1 MKFTSSQLNFL
12 MSYLSIEQVDEI
24 KSFSA
29 DIPKKEKCEFVKKN
43 GEQCKK
49 NKKNGEFCPTHSK
62 PSIEKPKPE
71 PCETIKENGDR
82 CSFKVKKDGKC
93 GLHLKRDREGV
104 EEDNV
109 ISEELGESSE

>member
-12 MSYLSIEQVDEI
+12 MSYLSLEQVDEI

-29 DIPKKEKCEFVKKN
+29 DIPLKEKCEFVKKN

-49 NKKNGEFCPTHSK
+49 NKKDGSLCPVHSK
-62 PSIEKPKPE
+62 PFIEKHKQE

-93 GLHLKRDREGV
+93 GLHLKKVRV
-104 EEDNV
+104 EIEDDA